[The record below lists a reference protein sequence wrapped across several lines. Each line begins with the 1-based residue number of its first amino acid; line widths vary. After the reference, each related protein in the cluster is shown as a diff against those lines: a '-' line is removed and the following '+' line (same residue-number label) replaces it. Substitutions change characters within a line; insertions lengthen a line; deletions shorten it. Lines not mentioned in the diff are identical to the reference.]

1 VVTYCGCGFN
11 QTTSEHSSSSS
22 ADPKKNKTFLARNG
36 CGAIIF
42 VFIMSAV
49 LGTTIAVLYVNYCE
63 NTTRKNTKIKGVV
76 LDHWGKGAPTKKEM
90 DLLKLSLNDM
100 LPPPPPPLPSPP
112 PPQEAPTDKGGSSS
126 RSERG
131 KAEKRKKRKRKRRK
145 KKRKEE
151 AAARNRHN
159 KDEDKDYLN
168 SMAVSDDVSRGRGG
182 SDRQEY
188 DEPAAAAAD

>member
-100 LPPPPPPLPSPP
+100 LPPPPLPSPP

-188 DEPAAAAAD
+188 DEPAAADD